1 MTESASTKTK
11 GTKAK
16 TQPTPKSES
25 GITNTVNLR
34 PLPQNRPIATNV
46 PMAGSID
53 ALLGYLD

>member
-11 GTKAK
+11 STKAQK
-16 TQPTPKSES
+16 QATPKPES
-25 GITNTVNLR
+25 STNNTINLR